1 MALTEAQTS
10 LVLIGL
16 KAITVALGVLIVY
29 LGMKA
34 YRSSRR
40 KPIFYLA
47 LGMLV
52 MTLGAISEGAAYQGL
67 SWGLGESHLFEAVVT
82 LIAFAI
88 LVYSLYA

>member
-1 MALTEAQTS
+1 MALAEDTTS

-16 KAITVALGVLIVY
+16 KALTVVLGVIIVY
-29 LGMKA
+29 LGAKA

-47 LGMLV
+47 LGMFV
-52 MTLGAISEGAAYQGL
+52 MTLGAISEGLAFQGL
-67 SWGLGESHLFEAVVT
+67 SWGLGESHIFEAVVT
-82 LIAFAI
+82 LIAFGI